1 MHVTEDTGTRSNES
15 YAGGFQLLHAIHAV
29 EKFLSSLK
37 KRDCSFDVVFFQD
50 LEDIC
55 VPDGARGSNY
65 ASKYLLARR
74 ILIQHLSRSDIDI
87 KVLELGSFES
97 GECRDYLASN
107 AIHFML
113 CDEGRGDSREQTIRL
128 RHLILKILDSGR
140 NVAVINSIVW
150 KSSKVRF
157 SFLTR

>member
-1 MHVTEDTGTRSNES
+1 MEPGKKLPEEVLLDW
-15 YAGGFQLLHAIHAV
+15 YADQHPPTVDIIGDFAGRELFAIQGEALMRYCLAKAKVDFDGGFQLLHAIHAV

-55 VPDGARGSNY
+55 VPDGATGSNY

-97 GECRDYLASN
+97 GECSDYL
-107 AIHFML
+107 
-113 CDEGRGDSREQTIRL
+113 
-128 RHLILKILDSGR
+128 
-140 NVAVINSIVW
+140 
-150 KSSKVRF
+150 
-157 SFLTR
+157 